1 MKNIGQLMKQA
12 QEMQAQMAAMQD
24 QLGSI
29 FVEGKAGGGMVEVT
43 LNCKNDLK
51 KLKIDPSLLN
61 PTEVEILEDLLIAAF
76 NDAKQKVEARTAE
89 EMAKITSG
97 LKLPGGMSLP
107 F

>member
-12 QEMQAQMAAMQD
+12 QEMQAQMAAMQE

-29 FVEGKAGGGMVEVT
+29 FIEGKAGGGMVAVT
-43 LNCKNDLK
+43 LSCKNEVK

-61 PTEVEILEDLLIAAF
+61 PTEVEILEDLLVAAF
-76 NDAKQKVEARTAE
+76 NDAKQKAEIRASE
-89 EMAKITSG
+89 EMAKITAG
-97 LKLPGGMSLP
+97 LKLPSGMNLP